1 MSVGTSQYEGKVID
15 LGNGE
20 LGFSINVGSGDLA
33 DSTSISASVSH
44 TDAAGNTGSAGV
56 DRTYA
61 VDTSAPNLAISID
74 PITADNTINASERAG
89 DIITVT
95 GKVTGEV
102 AIDDL
107 VVLSV
112 GTSQYEGKVIDLGNG
127 ELGFSINV
135 GSGDLADNTSISA
148 SVSHTDAAG
157 NTGSAEADHTYA
169 VDTQVAAPTVALQI
183 DSGASGSDGITNSGG
198 LNISGIETGATV
210 EYSTDGGNNWSSSF
224 TPGEGNNTVSVR
236 QTDVAGNTSGA
247 TTVRFVLDTLAPAIT
262 AGQQFT
268 YDENQSANA
277 VIGSVSAQDAVGV
290 VAFRFADS
298 GDDTSADGYFRID
311 SQGRITLTQA
321 GAAAGVNDFE
331 QASNSHDYAIEA
343 IDAAGNVSAANV
355 TLSEANLNDN
365 APQAA
370 EDSLKAVE
378 DTPVTYL
385 ASELLGNDSDA
396 DGNGLTI
403 ASVTNGTG
411 GTVVLNADGSV
422 TFTPNAN
429 FNGTADFTYTVSDG
443 GQVSVPATVTV
454 EVAAVNDA
462 PVAGA
467 SLGQGTE
474 DSGVVTGQLTASDVD
489 AGDSLSFS
497 LNDTAPAGFALSSNG
512 SWTLD
517 TSDAA
522 YQYLAKDQTLTLQV
536 PFTVTDASGISSSDN
551 LTLVVTGTNDLPVA
565 QAASASAL
573 EGGATSA
580 GAVANATEGAILTL
594 TVTTTTPGEAVSF
607 NWAFSAADYLPYN
620 DFAFVQVN
628 GEPVELL
635 SSVASVGNYGSSGT
649 QIFSHAFAVPGTY
662 TLVIGVADAGDTVND
677 SRLVLSDLSG
687 NAVLTSSS
695 GAVIQTS
702 SGWQLTSSGA
712 SGQTLI
718 DQIDFGTVSGQLQAS
733 DVDNSAKL
741 SFDLPGTA
749 PAGFVLNA
757 DGSWT
762 FDAADPAYDSLAD
775 GETLTL
781 VIPYRVTDDQGA
793 SGQSSLTLTITGT
806 NDVPIAS
813 ASSAAVDEDGAIN
826 GTLSASDVD
835 HGASLAYSLSDPA
848 PAGFVLNAD
857 GSWTFNASNAA
868 YQQLAAG
875 DSLTLT
881 IPYQVTDELGASTAS
896 TLTLVVGG
904 VNDAP
909 VVSAVVAGE
918 ADEDAGPLI
927 VNLLANASD
936 VDRGATLS
944 VANLTETSGNDTR
957 GVTFD
962 AASGTLMI
970 DTQQY
975 GDLSA
980 GQTLTFTY
988 TYDVVDS
995 EGGVTPTS
1003 ASVSVEGR
1011 NDAPV
1016 VTDTSVKVDEQSTGT
1031 ALNIA
1036 APTDIDANDVL
1047 TITVTGLPALGQ
1059 VTLADGTALQNGQSL
1074 TLAELQGLK
1083 YDGPADYLAGQTVGN
1098 FSYSVSDGTT
1108 AVVGTVALSVTPV
1121 NDAPVAN
1128 DDLGAISGLKG
1139 AYYAYRDGADGPNLS
1154 NLAGVTAFIAS
1165 HQPSATFVATS
1176 LNYGNGV
1183 TTNLGADGQLQKFL
1197 GADAAS
1203 LNTDPANSSDAI
1215 IQLTGN
1221 LELAA
1226 GTYQFRVFADDGFSI
1241 RVDGVVVAQYDANQ
1255 GATRREFATFDIGE
1269 SGAHDIEIVYWD
1281 QGGSAKLLVELRE
1294 QGGSYSV
1301 LGGTQLSH
1309 TGDSTLTVDEDTA
1322 LTIDPATLLG
1332 NDLDVDGDT
1341 LTITAVGNAV
1351 NGSVTLL
1358 ANGQVVFTPAS
1369 NFNGT
1374 GSFTYT
1380 VSDGHGG
1387 SDTATVT
1394 VGVRPV
1400 NDAPTTADAAI
1411 STAEGTPVVGS
1422 VKASDLDG
1430 DVLTYA
1436 LQSTAGHGSVVLN
1449 ASTGVYTYTPAGDYN
1464 GADTFTVRVSDG
1476 KGGYADS
1483 VVSLVVTP
1491 VNDAPTVQPIALPA
1505 IDEDN
1510 SLTITTAQLL
1520 ANAQD
1525 VDGDTLSIVGLQ
1537 LTGGSG
1543 VLTDN
1548 GDGTWTFTP
1557 TADWNGEVSFSY
1569 GVSDGS
1575 VTVANT
1581 ATLTVTPVNDGP
1593 STSNAQL
1600 TTAEDHSVSGT
1611 VVAQDPE
1618 GSALSYTIQSGV
1630 DHGSLLLNT
1639 VTGAYT
1645 YTPNANYNGTDSFTL
1660 RVYDSKGA
1668 YADSVVN
1675 VEITPVNDAPNVQPI
1690 TLPAIEED
1698 GSLTF
1703 TAAQLLAG
1711 AKDVDGDSLSVVDLQ
1726 LKGGNGTLTANT
1738 DGSWTFTPTANWNG
1752 NVSFSFGVND
1762 GTVTVANSASLAVA
1776 AVNDAPTTADAQ
1788 LQTDENTSV
1797 SGQVSAQDIEGDTL
1811 TYTIQSG
1818 VAHGSLLLNTVSGAY
1833 TYTPNQGYSGADT
1846 FTLRVYDTQG
1856 GYADSV
1862 VSVEVTPVNDA
1873 PDVQPITLP
1882 SINEDGS
1889 LTFSATELLAGAQ
1902 DSDGDTLSIVDLQLA
1917 SGDGVLTDNGNGTWT
1932 FTPSANWNGSVN
1944 LSYGV
1949 SDGTVTVANSASLT
1963 VNAVNDAPVAVVDA
1977 FTTSEDV
1984 PLRISLSDL
1993 LANDT
1998 DADGDP
2004 VWVFSAGNPQHGSL
2018 SFIDGKLVF
2027 TPDPEFSGTASFDY
2041 SITDGHGAV
2050 DSATAYVIVNPVN
2063 DPTQTQADIAHGA
2076 EDGAAVTGNV
2086 LNNDVDVDDSLSV
2099 ATFNIAGQA
2108 YTAGATVAL
2117 SGVGTLTLEAN
2128 GAYRFTAEPN
2138 WHGTVPTV
2146 TYTTNTGVS
2155 STLDITIDPVN
2166 DAPVANTD
2174 SFVTQE
2180 DVPLTLSLSDLTGND
2195 TDIDGDTL
2203 SVVLVSAPQ
2212 HGTLG
2217 YANGALTFTPDANY
2231 SGPASFT
2238 YTVSDGKGGQTQGT
2252 ASVTVGAV
2260 ADAPTLEQ
2268 AANAEL
2274 PAATGL
2280 LLQSWSGLA
2289 LGGGGNGASPATLKS
2304 TLDAAGTPD
2313 SSATV
2318 ADAQLPN
2325 VNAGVANKLSGLVYL
2340 EAGHTYSFSGVADD
2354 SLALVVGGTTV
2365 ATATWGGSKGQF
2377 SGDYTV
2383 TESGY
2388 YTLVV
2393 YQHNQDGAG
2402 NLDVNVQVDGGVLQD
2417 LSSLALYASSADLT
2431 GENLRMSE
2439 LHGADGQ
2446 GYYQLYGY
2454 NEGAEDTAIPL
2465 SRLSATLADQDGSE
2479 TLSAVVSQIPVGA
2492 RLSDGSHSFVAT
2504 DALTSVDVSGWNLA
2518 NLSITP
2524 AHDYSGDFVLQVT
2537 ATATETDNGDTAT
2550 SSLELPVTVHP
2561 ANDAPT
2567 GTDTLIQTNEDTSR
2581 GFSAADF
2588 GFQDIDAG
2596 DSLRAVR
2603 IDSLPSSGSLT
2614 LGGQPVTI
2622 GLLITA
2628 ANIASLLYTPATNAS
2643 GDATF
2648 TFSVQDQSG
2657 AFSAS
2662 SNTLAVR
2669 TLAVDDAPGL
2679 ANITVSV
2686 AENQP
2691 SGVTIA
2697 DLSDRFTGTD
2707 LDRDGEA
2714 LSYSITS
2721 GNDAGLFNINAN
2733 TGVITLASGKAL
2745 DYETATSHQLQVSA
2759 SDGHSSASAVVT
2771 VNVGNVNDNGVVLT
2785 DSDAADNRV
2794 TENAATGTRVGITAL
2809 GTDAD
2814 RGTTVT
2820 YSLLDNAGGRFA
2832 IDATT
2837 GMVTVA
2843 DGSKLDYETATSHTV
2858 VVQALSSDGS
2868 TQTASYTIALS
2879 DVDDTAPVVNAGQSF
2894 AYGENQPLNAVVAHV
2909 DASDNVAVT
2918 GYRFSNGTHVSN
2930 DGLFR
2935 IDDNGTIRLTA
2946 AGSAATSASND
2957 YETGSNSF
2965 TLQVQARDA
2974 AGNLSPVTDVTLNV
2988 QSVPGLIQIGGDGN
3002 NNGDNIINGG
3012 KGNDVLLGDV
3022 GGTLTTVQPAT
3033 NYNVALVVDVSGS
3046 MTSTRMT
3053 IMKSALNAFVS
3064 QLGAHDGDIN
3074 ITLISFSTGATSVMT
3089 IKGFDSASEVSALQT
3104 AINQLSASGNT
3115 NYEAAFNAATTWF
3128 SSLSST
3134 GYQNLTYL
3142 LTDGDP
3148 TAYVDASG
3156 SNKTDGSS
3164 ALVFQNAL
3172 EGFAPLSAISQ
3183 VHAIG
3188 IGSDIN
3194 QTYLKFFDNTASVSN
3209 HTIGFT
3215 PTILTNFNNN
3225 NGSNKVSSWSISGDG
3240 SASRTNDALQITDT
3254 LTTGAT
3260 SVITPTYTLTSS
3272 QANNGFGFDLNTTL
3286 SSGDSF
3292 TWQLQRQVGGTWKN
3306 VTGASGTVSDSLT
3319 TNIVTTAAGAGSY
3332 QFVFTLN
3339 DGSDNG
3345 SKALV
3350 SIDNIV
3356 RYDSAYTA
3364 PVGSVDIVNS
3374 AADLQTAL
3382 NGGSSS
3388 TSPVSVGNDTVSG
3401 GAGHDVIFGDVINT
3415 DALPWSVDGN
3425 PARPSDLPDGS
3436 GVNALSRFL
3445 ELKNGSAPTEQQL
3458 YDYIR
3463 ANHEHFN
3470 VIGDTRGGNDTLDG
3484 GAGNDILYGQGG
3496 NDILIGGEGDDILY
3510 GGAGSDTF
3518 VWKAGDLGQDVVKDF
3533 NVGQGDRID
3542 LSDLLADMDKSSS
3555 LDAYLRVDTTTS
3567 TLQIST
3573 TGQLAQGGAADV
3585 SIALQNDGAAINLAS
3600 YGGDSAA
3607 VIDSLIA
3614 KQIVQVDH

>member
-1 MSVGTSQYEGKVID
+1 MGSNYVVVKSVIGQAFAISADGVRRALFEGDRLFSGEQV
-15 LGNGE
+15 LTEAGSAVSLELPNGE
-20 LGFSINVGSGDLA
+20 IVSLGESAFWQAGELADTGDSESISELEQAIADGFDPTTDLEATAAGPGAGGGAGGSGGGHTAIVLDETGEQVQATTGFSTDGLA
-33 DSTSISASVSH
+33 SAALATEEDS
-44 TDAAGNTGSAGV
+44 
-56 DRTYA
+56 
-61 VDTSAPNLAISID
+61 
-74 PITADNTINASERAG
+74 
-89 DIITVT
+89 
-95 GKVTGEV
+95 
-102 AIDDL
+102 
-107 VVLSV
+107 
-112 GTSQYEGKVIDLGNG
+112 
-127 ELGFSINV
+127 
-135 GSGDLADNTSISA
+135 
-148 SVSHTDAAG
+148 
-157 NTGSAEADHTYA
+157 
-169 VDTQVAAPTVALQI
+169 AAPTSSFVDTTAPAAPNVSLQL
-183 DSGASGSDGITNSGG
+183 DSADPNDRITNNGA
-198 LNISGIETGATV
+198 LNISGTEAGATV
-210 EYSTDGGNNWSSSF
+210 EYSIDDGKTWTSTF
-224 TPGEGNNTVSVR
+224 TPVEGSNTVSVR

-247 TTVRFVLDTLAPAIT
+247 TTLSFVLDTQAPAIT

-277 VIGSVSAQDAVGV
+277 VIGSVIAQDAVGV

-331 QASNSHDYAIEA
+331 QAPNSHDYAIEA

-370 EDSLKAVE
+370 DDSLKAVE

-422 TFTPNAN
+422 TFTPNTN

-443 GQVSVPATVTV
+443 DQVSVPATVTV

-551 LTLVVTGTNDLPVA
+551 LTLVITGTNDLPVA
-565 QAASASAL
+565 QAASAGAL

-607 NWAFSAADYLPYN
+607 NWAFSAVDYLPYN

-635 SSVASVGNYGSSGT
+635 SSVASVSNYGSSGT
-649 QIFSHAFAVPGTY
+649 QTFSHAFAVPGTY

-712 SGQTLI
+712 SGQTLV

-793 SGQSSLTLTITGT
+793 SGQSTLTLTITGT
-806 NDVPIAS
+806 NDAPIAS
-813 ASSAAVDEDGAIN
+813 ASNAAVDEDGSIN
-826 GTLSASDVD
+826 GTLGASDVD
-835 HGASLAYSLSDPA
+835 HGASLAYSLSGPA

-857 GSWTFNASNAA
+857 GSWTFDASNAA

-875 DSLTLT
+875 DNLTLT
-881 IPYQVTDELGASTAS
+881 IPYQVTDELGASSAS
-896 TLTLVVGG
+896 TLTLVVNG

-918 ADEDAGPLI
+918 THEDAGPLV
-927 VNLLANASD
+927 VNLLANTSD

-962 AASGTLMI
+962 AANGTLTI
-970 DTQQY
+970 DPQQY
-975 GDLSA
+975 GGLSA

-988 TYDVVDS
+988 TYDVIDS

-1011 NDAPV
+1011 NDASV

-1047 TITVTGLPALGQ
+1047 TITVTGLPDLGQ
-1059 VTLADGTALQNGQSL
+1059 VTLADGTAVQNGQSL

-1083 YDGPADYLAGQTVGN
+1083 YDGPADYLTGQTVGN

-1197 GADAAS
+1197 GTDAAS
-1203 LNTDPANSSDAI
+1203 LNADPANSSDAI

-1226 GTYQFRVFADDGFSI
+1226 GTYRFRVTADDGFSI

-1255 GATRREFATFDIGE
+1255 AATRREFATFDIGE

-1309 TGDSTLTVDEDTA
+1309 TGDSTLTIDEDTA

-1332 NDLDVDGDT
+1332 NDLDVDGDN

-1422 VKASDLDG
+1422 VKASDLEG
-1430 DVLTYA
+1430 DALTYA

-1464 GADTFTVRVSDG
+1464 GGDTFTVRVSDG

-1510 SLTITTAQLL
+1510 NLTITTAQLL

-1543 VLTDN
+1543 VLSDN

-1575 VTVANT
+1575 VTVPNT
-1581 ATLTVTPVNDGP
+1581 ATLT
-1593 STSNAQL
+1593 
-1600 TTAEDHSVSGT
+1600 
-1611 VVAQDPE
+1611 
-1618 GSALSYTIQSGV
+1618 
-1630 DHGSLLLNT
+1630 
-1639 VTGAYT
+1639 
-1645 YTPNANYNGTDSFTL
+1645 
-1660 RVYDSKGA
+1660 
-1668 YADSVVN
+1668 
-1675 VEITPVNDAPNVQPI
+1675 
-1690 TLPAIEED
+1690 
-1698 GSLTF
+1698 
-1703 TAAQLLAG
+1703 
-1711 AKDVDGDSLSVVDLQ
+1711 
-1726 LKGGNGTLTANT
+1726 
-1738 DGSWTFTPTANWNG
+1738 
-1752 NVSFSFGVND
+1752 
-1762 GTVTVANSASLAVA
+1762 
-1776 AVNDAPTTADAQ
+1776 
-1788 LQTDENTSV
+1788 
-1797 SGQVSAQDIEGDTL
+1797 
-1811 TYTIQSG
+1811 
-1818 VAHGSLLLNTVSGAY
+1818 
-1833 TYTPNQGYSGADT
+1833 
-1846 FTLRVYDTQG
+1846 
-1856 GYADSV
+1856 
-1862 VSVEVTPVNDA
+1862 VTPVNDA

-1902 DSDGDTLSIVDLQLA
+1902 DSDGDTLSVVDLQLA

-1963 VNAVNDAPVAVVDA
+1963 VNAVNDAPVA
-1977 FTTSEDV
+1977 
-1984 PLRISLSDL
+1984 
-1993 LANDT
+1993 
-1998 DADGDP
+1998 
-2004 VWVFSAGNPQHGSL
+2004 
-2018 SFIDGKLVF
+2018 
-2027 TPDPEFSGTASFDY
+2027 
-2041 SITDGHGAV
+2041 
-2050 DSATAYVIVNPVN
+2050 
-2063 DPTQTQADIAHGA
+2063 
-2076 EDGAAVTGNV
+2076 
-2086 LNNDVDVDDSLSV
+2086 
-2099 ATFNIAGQA
+2099 
-2108 YTAGATVAL
+2108 
-2117 SGVGTLTLEAN
+2117 
-2128 GAYRFTAEPN
+2128 
-2138 WHGTVPTV
+2138 
-2146 TYTTNTGVS
+2146 
-2155 STLDITIDPVN
+2155 
-2166 DAPVANTD
+2166 NTD

-2195 TDIDGDTL
+2195 TDVDDDTL

-2217 YANGALTFTPDANY
+2217 FANGALTFTPDANY
-2231 SGPASFT
+2231 SGPASFS

-2252 ASVTVGAV
+2252 ASITVGAV

-2274 PAATGL
+2274 PDATGL

-2289 LGGGGNGASPATLKS
+2289 LGNSGNGANPATLKS
-2304 TLDAAGTPD
+2304 VIDAASAPN

-2318 ADAQLPN
+2318 SDAHLGS
-2325 VNAGVANKLSGLVYL
+2325 VTAGVANKLAGLVYL
-2340 EAGHTYSFSGVADD
+2340 EAGHTYTFSGVADD

-2383 TESGY
+2383 AESGY
-2388 YTLVV
+2388 YTLVA
-2393 YQHNQDGAG
+2393 YQHNQDGPG

-2431 GENLRMSE
+2431 GENLRLSE

-2465 SRLSATLADQDGSE
+2465 SRLNAALVDGDGSE
-2479 TLSAVVSQIPVGA
+2479 TLAVEIAQIPSGA
-2492 RLSDGSHSFVAT
+2492 KLSDGRHEFTAT
-2504 DALTSVDVSGWNLA
+2504 DALTSVDVSGWNLSSLTVTPPADADA
-2518 NLSITP
+2518 NFTLKVI
-2524 AHDYSGDFVLQVT
+2524 
-2537 ATATETDNGDTAT
+2537 ATATESTGDKAST
-2550 SSLELPVTVHP
+2550 SLDLPVTVH
-2561 ANDAPT
+2561 
-2567 GTDTLIQTNEDTSR
+2567 
-2581 GFSAADF
+2581 
-2588 GFQDIDAG
+2588 
-2596 DSLRAVR
+2596 AV
-2603 IDSLPSSGSLT
+2603 
-2614 LGGQPVTI
+2614 
-2622 GLLITA
+2622 
-2628 ANIASLLYTPATNAS
+2628 N
-2643 GDATF
+2643 
-2648 TFSVQDQSG
+2648 
-2657 AFSAS
+2657 
-2662 SNTLAVR
+2662 
-2669 TLAVDDAPGL
+2669 DAPGL
-2679 ANITVSV
+2679 LDSSVSMPENLTPGSTV
-2686 AENQP
+2686 
-2691 SGVTIA
+2691 A
-2697 DLSDRFTGTD
+2697 DLTDRFTGTD
-2707 LDRDGEA
+2707 LDRDGDA
-2714 LSYSITS
+2714 LTYSITG
-2721 GNDAGLFNINAN
+2721 GNGNGLFSIDAA
-2733 TGVITLASGKAL
+2733 TGVITLATGRSL
-2745 DYETATSHQLQVSA
+2745 DYETAIQHELQVSV
-2759 SDGHSSASAVVT
+2759 SDGKSSANATVT
-2771 VNVGNVNDNGVVLT
+2771 VDVTNLNDNSVILI
-2785 DSDAADNRV
+2785 DADNTQNRV
-2794 TENAATGTRVGITAL
+2794 TENAATGTQVGVKAL

-2814 RGTTVT
+2814 RGTTIS
-2820 YSLLDNAGGRFA
+2820 YSLLDSADGRFA
-2832 IDATT
+2832 INPET
-2837 GMVTVA
+2837 GVITVA
-2843 DGSKLDYETATSHTV
+2843 DGTKLTASVAASHTV
-2858 VVQALSSDGS
+2858 TTLATSSDGS
-2868 TQTASYTIALS
+2868 TQTAEFTIEVSAIEKPVNQAPINTLPSFATLEDTPIKLSGLKVTDVDAGNGSVSVTLSVSDGTLSAVSANGVSVSGSGASLVLTGTLTAINTYLASSATQPVFKPSLNASGDVTLTMTSNDGGNSGLGGALS
-2879 DVDDTAPVVNAGQSF
+2879 DTDTSTITVAAVADAISSASIVVGAATTNTTNVVAESGDWTGKGSYIFANGTVMSTNGTNVFTSNGGLGIGSAAPNSTGRDQRLD
-2894 AYGENQPLNAVVAHV
+2894 YGESITFTSEAGIRYISLGVKNTKDNTVSLGMTLNPASLADDSSISGLLKTTSTIDTEHATVKATLTFADGTVVTKQT
-2909 DASDNVAVT
+2909 NVSANGT
-2918 GYRFSNGTHVSN
+2918 WTLPITESEAQALQSAILSANIKGSLFSNGGGVFALSL
-2930 DGLFR
+2930 D
-2935 IDDNGTIRLTA
+2935 
-2946 AGSAATSASND
+2946 SAD
-2957 YETGSNSF
+2957 
-2965 TLQVQARDA
+2965 
-2974 AGNLSPVTDVTLNV
+2974 
-2988 QSVPGLIQIGGDGN
+2988 
-3002 NNGDNIINGG
+3002 
-3012 KGNDVLLGDV
+3012 
-3022 GGTLTTVQPAT
+3022 
-3033 NYNVALVVDVSGS
+3033 
-3046 MTSTRMT
+3046 
-3053 IMKSALNAFVS
+3053 VS
-3064 QLGAHDGDIN
+3064 QL
-3074 ITLISFSTGATSVMT
+3074 V
-3089 IKGFDSASEVSALQT
+3089 
-3104 AINQLSASGNT
+3104 
-3115 NYEAAFNAATTWF
+3115 
-3128 SSLSST
+3128 
-3134 GYQNLTYL
+3134 
-3142 LTDGDP
+3142 
-3148 TAYVDASG
+3148 
-3156 SNKTDGSS
+3156 
-3164 ALVFQNAL
+3164 
-3172 EGFAPLSAISQ
+3172 
-3183 VHAIG
+3183 
-3188 IGSDIN
+3188 
-3194 QTYLKFFDNTASVSN
+3194 
-3209 HTIGFT
+3209 
-3215 PTILTNFNNN
+3215 
-3225 NGSNKVSSWSISGDG
+3225 
-3240 SASRTNDALQITDT
+3240 
-3254 LTTGAT
+3254 
-3260 SVITPTYTLTSS
+3260 
-3272 QANNGFGFDLNTTL
+3272 
-3286 SSGDSF
+3286 
-3292 TWQLQRQVGGTWKN
+3292 
-3306 VTGASGTVSDSLT
+3306 LT
-3319 TNIVTTAAGAGSY
+3319 TNQSNSGLQINSIVLERTSTGETSY
-3332 QFVFTLN
+3332 SYPVEL
-3339 DGSDNG
+3339 
-3345 SKALV
+3345 KAKVQDDVGQLE
-3350 SIDNIV
+3350 SI
-3356 RYDSAYTA
+3356 
-3364 PVGSVDIVNS
+3364 
-3374 AADLQTAL
+3374 
-3382 NGGSSS
+3382 
-3388 TSPVSVGNDTVSG
+3388 TS
-3401 GAGHDVIFGDVINT
+3401 IRI
-3415 DALPWSVDGN
+3415 
-3425 PARPSDLPDGS
+3425 SDLPDSSLLNVTLADGTI
-3436 GVNALSRFL
+3436 V
-3445 ELKNGSAPTEQQL
+3445 ELKPEGGVADLTGIVPTVSTIEDGIQSIELITQSTLPSGFQPTLTLTVTDGVSTGLTIVGGSAGSEL
-3458 YDYIR
+3458 AGSAGDDYI
-3463 ANHEHFN
+3463 
-3470 VIGDTRGGNDTLDG
+3470 DG
-3484 GAGNDILYGQGG
+3484 GAGNDTLIGG
-3496 NDILIGGEGDDILY
+3496 AGDNILIGGLGNDQLNGGSGADIF
-3510 GGAGSDTF
+3510 T
-3518 VWKAGDLGQDVVKDF
+3518 WKAGNSGHDKIADF
-3533 NVGQGDRID
+3533 NTAEGDRIN
-3542 LSDLLADMDKSSS
+3542 LRDLLVGENDDNI
-3555 LDAYLRVDTTTS
+3555 DDYLQLVTSPEGTS
-3567 TLQIST
+3567 TLLISS
-3573 TGQLAQGGAADV
+3573 TGNLTAGGGATTNADT
-3585 SIALQNDGAAINLAS
+3585 SIELMGVNLS
-3600 YGGDSAA
+3600 TSS
-3607 VIDSLIA
+3607 ISSLIA
-3614 KQIVQVDH
+3614 GTDSIVKVDH